1 MNKSGQ
7 KQKCVY
13 NFVQYVCMY
22 VCMYGWMDR
31 TLHLHITTYFPVIYA
46 C

>member
-22 VCMYGWMDR
+22 GWMDR
-31 TLHLHITTYFPVIYA
+31 TLHLHMTTYFPVIYA